1 MSEGPIQ
8 IKIIAKTLYDFREF
22 VMRNAVKWELG
33 ANHHNPMWS
42 RVAETLDAVGM
53 NSGELIPADK
63 VLVWHCPQCD
73 DRIAADV
80 SYCVACACGVAEHQD
95 GLFGADRD
103 PTARARA
110 VERGQASYRE
120 GPNYVEYRCVVCCT
134 KLVHRYEKCPTC
146 SRAAN
151 IGPAAVI
158 VPTCYICG
166 CTDLDC
172 SGCIQATGKPCSWV
186 HGPGEQPLCSACQE
200 QDLPALIAAVDAM
213 EDGPFG
219 ALAPASYPCDYPNCE
234 CDDQFGPCQHMIA
247 AGYTHFP
254 QPVQPDDLDPA
265 EAAALNGSTGELT
278 RAEIRAGAEAPVIIT
293 VTPTMID
300 GKRADE
306 GDGCTYGSDTCKIC
320 KDGDLPKPVRV
331 HGI

>member
-120 GPNYVEYRCVVCCT
+120 GPNYSDYRCVVCCT

-146 SRAAN
+146 SRATN

-186 HGPGEQPLCSACQE
+186 HGPGEQPLCSACQD
-200 QDLPALIAAVDAM
+200 QDLPALIAAVDALESGVDAM
-213 EDGPFG
+213 EGD
-219 ALAPASYPCDYPNCE
+219 
-234 CDDQFGPCQHMIA
+234 
-247 AGYTHFP
+247 
-254 QPVQPDDLDPA
+254 PDDLDPA

>member
-1 MSEGPIQ
+1 MAKGPIQ

-22 VMRNAVKWELG
+22 VIRNAVKWELG
-33 ANHHNPMWS
+33 AGDHHHPMWS

-53 NSGELIPADK
+53 NTGELIPADK

-166 CTDLDC
+166 CTDDDC
-172 SGCIQATGKPCSWV
+172 TQCFARTGAPCSWV
-186 HGPGEQPLCSACQE
+186 HKPGEQPLCSVCRDHGAPE
-200 QDLPALIAAVDAM
+200 PFVVVEIDGDNPAIMFKVNTASFIEGLNTAAKSFPLATIAAVDAM
-213 EDGPFG
+213 EGG
-219 ALAPASYPCDYPNCE
+219 
-234 CDDQFGPCQHMIA
+234 
-247 AGYTHFP
+247 
-254 QPVQPDDLDPA
+254 PDDLDPA

-278 RAEIRAGAEAPVIIT
+278 RAEIRAGAEPPVIVT
-293 VTPTMID
+293 VDPTMIE

-306 GDGCTYGSDTCKIC
+306 SDGCTYGSDTCKIC

>member
-1 MSEGPIQ
+1 MSEGSIQ

-200 QDLPALIAAVDAM
+200 QDLPALIAAVDALESGVDAM
-213 EDGPFG
+213 EGG
-219 ALAPASYPCDYPNCE
+219 
-234 CDDQFGPCQHMIA
+234 
-247 AGYTHFP
+247 
-254 QPVQPDDLDPA
+254 PDDLDPA